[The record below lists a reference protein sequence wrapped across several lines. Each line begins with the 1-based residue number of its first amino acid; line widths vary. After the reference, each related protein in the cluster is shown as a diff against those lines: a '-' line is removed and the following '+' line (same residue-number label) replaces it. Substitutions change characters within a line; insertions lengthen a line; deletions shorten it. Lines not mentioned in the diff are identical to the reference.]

1 MNPLVA
7 TGAAGDFDEAAV
19 RADFPI
25 FSQTVYGKPLTFLDT
40 AASAQKPAA
49 VIEAVKNFYETGYAN
64 IHRGMYKLSQDAT
77 EAYEATRETVRAFIN
92 AREATEC
99 IFVRG
104 ATEGIN
110 LVAQSYGRTFLEP
123 GDEIILSTIE
133 HHSNI
138 VPWQMLSEEKGL
150 VIKVIPV
157 NDAGEVDLEA
167 YTRLLGPRT
176 KIVSLIHV
184 SNSIGTI
191 LPVGKMIEM
200 AHEVGAK
207 VLIDGCQAVPHMP
220 VDVQALDADFYVFS
234 GHKTYGPTG
243 IGVLYGKSSLLNAMP
258 PWQGGGDMIEEVTF
272 EKTTFNELPH
282 KFEAGT
288 PNIAGG
294 IGLKTALEYI
304 SRLGFEQIGRHE
316 AALIDYAIGQL
327 KQFNSLRLIGTAAKR
342 AAVVSFVL
350 EGIHPHDTGTLL
362 DREGVAVRTGHHCAQ
377 PTMDRFGITAS
388 VRASF
393 GVYNTREDVDRL
405 VSGIKKVLEIFG

>member
-1 MNPLVA
+1 MNQLVA

-25 FSQTVYGKPLTFLDT
+25 FSQTVYGKPLTFLDS

-138 VPWQMLSEEKGL
+138 VPWQMLSDEKGL

-167 YTRLLGPRT
+167 YAGLLGPRT

-184 SNSIGTI
+184 SNAIGTI

-243 IGVLYGKSSLLNAMP
+243 IGVLYGKSDLLSAMP

-316 AALIDYAIGQL
+316 TALIDYAIGQL